1 MSDPQAGV
9 RSGWWMAH
17 GGAVRITDMLDEH
30 LLNAYKTCVR
40 MGNYDKDDELLDEIY
55 HRNLEGRLSPVGVCT
70 QP

>member
-1 MSDPQAGV
+1 
-9 RSGWWMAH
+9 MAH

-40 MGNYDKDDELLDEIY
+40 MGNYDKDDELIDEIE
-55 HRNLEGRLSPVGVCT
+55 HRNLQGRLSPVGVST